1 MAGATLQPR
10 AYLQLSTKRTAGH
23 KDHRPAARRSSG
35 GMPGDDGAGKTC
47 RTAVRRTL
55 ELKNNRRT
63 IEEQPNIEQ
72 PNT

>member
-1 MAGATLQPR
+1 
-10 AYLQLSTKRTAGH
+10 
-23 KDHRPAARRSSG
+23 
-35 GMPGDDGAGKTC
+35 MPGDDGAGKTC